1 LRLLILPVKRHC
13 VMASIFTR
21 IINREIP
28 AFIVAE
34 DEQYIAFLDI
44 NPLVLGHTLV
54 VPKKEVDFIFDL
66 DDDTLAGLNVFAK
79 KVAQGIKK
87 AIPCKRIGVA
97 VIGLEVPHTH
107 VHLVPMNT
115 MGDLNFTRAKLNPS
129 KEELA
134 ETCEKIKHT
143 I

>member
-1 LRLLILPVKRHC
+1 MP
-13 VMASIFTR
+13 SIFTK

-28 AFIVAE
+28 GYIVAE
-34 DEQYIAFLDI
+34 DERYIAFLDI

-79 KVAQGIKK
+79 KVALAIKK
-87 AIPCKRIGVA
+87 VVPCRRIGVA

-107 VHLVPMNT
+107 VHLVPMSS
-115 MGDLNFTRAKLNPS
+115 MGDLNFTRSKLTPS
-129 KEELA
+129 KVELEGVA
-134 ETCEKIKHT
+134 KKIKEALG
-143 I
+143 